1 MDQGHASR
9 LHMLHVVQN
18 PIVFAQ
24 LPKSV
29 LDESDDVAVE
39 LSGALVVG
47 RRGLEEAVTGVPS

>member
-1 MDQGHASR
+1 M
-9 LHMLHVVQN
+9 HMLHVVQN

-29 LDESDDVAVE
+29 LHESDDVAVE